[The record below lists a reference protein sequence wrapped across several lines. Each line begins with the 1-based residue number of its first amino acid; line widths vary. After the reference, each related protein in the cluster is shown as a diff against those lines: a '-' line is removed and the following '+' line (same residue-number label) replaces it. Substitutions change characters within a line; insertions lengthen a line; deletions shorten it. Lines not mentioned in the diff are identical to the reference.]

1 MGTLDLKQC
10 LLTKTSQ
17 GELVYITHCTFLLE
31 QDQHPYSHD
40 VLLFFIFCFVVE
52 MLAWQFLWIRDALQ
66 KGAGIASIVVTAA

>member
-1 MGTLDLKQC
+1 MGALDLKQC
-10 LLTKTSQ
+10 LLMKTSQ

-40 VLLFFIFCFVVE
+40 VLFFFFCFVVE